1 MSHLTGTGERD
12 THYIEQEAEQAK
24 RDRRS
29 DERERHTAGYVAY
42 TPENCEIGERY
53 RQACHNCDVLDN
65 WINRV
70 LGYQRNATQ
79 DKQHGIA
86 TALQLA
92 ILALREQEVA
102 AKLEEKEAEAEFNK
116 MIMEA
121 V

>member
-1 MSHLTGTGERD
+1 VSHLTGTGERD

-29 DERERHTAGYVAY
+29 NERERHTAGYVAY

-53 RQACHNCDVLDN
+53 RQACHNCDVLAV

-86 TALQLA
+86 AALQLA

-102 AKLEEKEAEAEFNK
+102 AKLEEREAEGEFNK
-116 MIMEA
+116 MIREA

>member
-1 MSHLTGTGERD
+1 MSARHNSQWDTER
-12 THYIEQEAEQAK
+12 HEAQAIEARREAMEA
-24 RDRRS
+24 
-29 DERERHTAGYVAY
+29 ERERHTAGYVAY